1 MHLNVSGLILIAGGI
16 YALLGVYRVVP
27 LSKNAESNELWVRK
41 FGPAMKVISPIVI
54 LFGLGELFGLF
65 R

>member
-1 MHLNVSGLILIAGGI
+1 MHWNLGGFITIGAGI
-16 YALLGVYRVVP
+16 YVLLATFRVVP
-27 LSKNAESNELWVRK
+27 LSSNPQANERWLQK
-41 FGPAMKVISPIVI
+41 FGPAMKVLCPLLI